1 METARI
7 LIAGKEETE
16 RNIIAEVLTAYSG
29 FVVTGCTG
37 NGAEALRMI
46 MEQKP
51 DVLICD
57 LFLPEYDSLAILDQ
71 LRCMG
76 LAKLPKVIIISSIM
90 LESVIQKAYQKGAD
104 EYMIKPVNYEILIRR
119 ICDMMGLAVRQEP
132 ESSKP
137 EDMKLTGPERTLQ
150 MISNLLI
157 RIGLPAHLL
166 GFRFTQEAVL
176 MLVENPMLM
185 KNRTKIMYPAI
196 ASKHSTSPFCVE
208 RAIRHVITLTWER
221 GIAER
226 YEREL
231 SQTTKLHLPVDKP
244 TSGEFI
250 ALIAEYIRPRHR
262 MQPQGTPPDHP
273 IRR

>member
-1 METARI
+1 MLAT
-7 LIAGKEETE
+7 
-16 RNIIAEVLTAYSG
+16 YPG
-29 FVVTGCTG
+29 FTVTGCTG
-37 NGAEALRMI
+37 NGSEAIHMV

-57 LFLPEYDSLAILDQ
+57 LFLPEYDALAILDQ

-76 LAKLPKVIIISSIM
+76 LVRLPKVVILSSIM
-90 LESVIQKAYQKGAD
+90 EESVIQKAYRKGAD
-104 EYMIKPVNYEILIRR
+104 EYIVKPVNVEILSRR
-119 ICDMMGLAVRQEP
+119 ICDMMGLAIRQE
-132 ESSKP
+132 SASNKP
-137 EDMKLTGPERTLQ
+137 EEVRLTGPERTLQ

-166 GFRFTQEAVL
+166 GFRFAQEAVL
-176 MLVENPMLM
+176 MLVDNPMLM
-185 KNRTKIMYPAI
+185 KNRTKILYPAI
-196 ASKHSTSPFCVE
+196 ANKHSTTPFCVE

-221 GIAER
+221 GIASR

-231 SQTTKLHLPVDKP
+231 SHILKLHLPAEKP

-250 ALIAEYIRPRHR
+250 ALIAEYIRPRHK
-262 MQPQGTPPDHP
+262 MQPPGTPTDYP